1 MTMLSKSATRT
12 LLKSLSYRG
21 LSLLT
26 TATIGY
32 FLTGSLETALSFGLV
47 DAAFKLGLY
56 AAHERAWEKVAPAT
70 EEGPTEE
77 APPVVVTPPP
87 FETA

>member
-1 MTMLSKSATRT
+1 MTKTLSKSTTRT

-32 FLTGSLETALSFGLV
+32 VLTGSLESALSFGLV

-56 AAHERAWEKVAPAT
+56 AAHERAWEKVAPSAEAT
-70 EEGPTEE
+70 EPPTAGT
-77 APPVVVTPPP
+77 AP
-87 FETA
+87 AAA